1 MPFCPQCGIDNPAA
15 ARYCDQC
22 GAMLVPVAGPSS
34 AAPTVP
40 GQPIV
45 VPSAP
50 PAVAPSA
57 PATLLVAGPVICP
70 QCGATAIPGEA
81 FCDNCGA
88 PLSAPARSTAPVP
101 VPPYSAGLPPQPS
114 YPPPQPASVAPPQ
127 TQATTTAPGSH
138 PLPHP
143 IPAPPPVQ
151 PPTLPPKHLPPL
163 PDPGPPA
170 TKPMPV
176 LPPTPPVSQRVA
188 LAPSQ
193 LIVATNGTAIPLPN
207 SAQAIIGRADPVSKF
222 YPDIDLTPY
231 GALDHGVGRRHL
243 RLFVQGGQIM
253 AEDLDTT
260 NGTLLNAQKLVA
272 RQPQPIRD
280 GDQLQ
285 LGKLLFR
292 FQL

>member
-1 MPFCPQCGIDNPAA
+1 VPFCPQCGIDNPAA

-34 AAPTVP
+34 APPTIP
-40 GQPIV
+40 GQPVV
-45 VPSAP
+45 VPPAAPAAAP
-50 PAVAPSA
+50 PATAS
-57 PATLLVAGPVICP
+57 LLVAGPVICP
-70 QCGATAIPGEA
+70 QCGAAAIPGEA

-88 PLSAPARSTAPVP
+88 PLSAPTRSAAAVP

-114 YPPPQPASVAPPQ
+114 YPPPQSASVAPQPP
-127 TQATTTAPGSH
+127 TTTTTPGSH

-143 IPAPPPVQ
+143 IPAPPPIQ
-151 PPTLPPKHLPPL
+151 PPALPPKHLPPL
-163 PDPGPPA
+163 PDLPGPPA
-170 TKPMPV
+170 TKPI
-176 LPPTPPVSQRVA
+176 PPTPQRVA

-193 LIVATNGTAIPLPN
+193 LIVAANGAAIALPN

-222 YPDIDLTPY
+222 YPDVDLTPY

-260 NGTLLNAQKLVA
+260 NGTLLNGQKLVA
-272 RQPQPIRD
+272 KQPQPLRT